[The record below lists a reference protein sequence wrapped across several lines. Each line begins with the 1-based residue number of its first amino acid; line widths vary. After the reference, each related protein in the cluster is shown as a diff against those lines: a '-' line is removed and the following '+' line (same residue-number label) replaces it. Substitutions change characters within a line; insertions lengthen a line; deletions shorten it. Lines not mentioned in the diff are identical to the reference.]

1 MGSLLVVVY
10 PLYNVVKR
18 LKLHGNYF
26 AWCSFFNNGLEWAM
40 GFFLGLSFG
49 TLFTEVEAFD
59 QVVLRAKTADLG
71 DIAREQAWDALEG
84 TRSVA
89 GLLLLLVTAR
99 SAFQLWRTWDSW
111 PEGLHRVRD
120 RSLDEELSSLAEDLS
135 PSIDASGMHALIAA

>member
-1 MGSLLVVVY
+1 MGMFNSAGHAAQGALSWLLFPATEFLLAQRSTHLALGARAASLLVVVY

-26 AWCSFFNNGLEWAM
+26 ALCSFFNNGLEWAM
-40 GFFLGLSFG
+40 GFFLGLSLG

-59 QVVLRAKTADLG
+59 LGVLRAKTADLG
-71 DIAREQAWDALEG
+71 DIAWEQAWDALEG

-99 SAFQLWRTWDSW
+99 SAFQ
-111 PEGLHRVRD
+111 
-120 RSLDEELSSLAEDLS
+120 
-135 PSIDASGMHALIAA
+135 